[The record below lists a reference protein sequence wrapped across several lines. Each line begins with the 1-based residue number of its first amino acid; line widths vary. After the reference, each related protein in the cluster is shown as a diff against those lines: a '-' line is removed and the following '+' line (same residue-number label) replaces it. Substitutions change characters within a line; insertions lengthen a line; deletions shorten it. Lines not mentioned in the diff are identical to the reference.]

1 VREIRSKFPAERAA
15 KRAAL
20 LSEVEKVRDILS
32 AGAEEAE
39 KLRTLPPASVAALRD
54 TGIISLKTP
63 AVLGGAEADPMT
75 QMDVIEAVS
84 YLDSAAGWWLFVGA
98 ATMGVSGAFL
108 PDAGA
113 EKIYTG
119 DRYPT
124 FCGGGGFV
132 LGKLVREKGGYRLTG
147 RWSYGSG
154 IRHADYVTV
163 PGFIEGGTAP
173 HDIRFCVFPKQQAE
187 IIDNWYVMGLI
198 GTGSCDY
205 AVKDL
210 FVPEEFTHMLPNES
224 PPKRGGALYR
234 FGFPG
239 FIANE
244 NAGFALGVARR
255 ALDEVVALAGAKA
268 RGYVKQSSL
277 VNRAV
282 FQRALGEADLRLR
295 AARALIYDLYENAW
309 ARVSSGEALTPADH
323 AALRA
328 SGSYVIDSALDV
340 ATVAF
345 RYAAGSAMR
354 SHHIL
359 QKCLRDLQAAGTHWI
374 ISDTAYENH
383 GQFMLGLPN
392 ADPMN

>member
-1 VREIRSKFPAERAA
+1 VKEIRSKFPAERAE
-15 KRAAL
+15 KRKAL
-20 LSEVEKVRDILS
+20 LREVEKVRDILA
-32 AGAEEAE
+32 AGSEEAA
-39 KLRTLPPASVAALRD
+39 KNRTLPPASVAALRD
-54 TGIISLKTP
+54 TGIVSLKTP

-84 YLDSAAGWWLFVGA
+84 YIDSAAGWWLFVGA
-98 ATMGVSGAFL
+98 ATMGISGAFL
-108 PDAGA
+108 PDSGA
-113 EKIYTG
+113 EQIYGG

-132 LGKLVREKGGYRLTG
+132 LGKLVPVKGGYRLTG

-163 PGFIEGGTAP
+163 PGLIEGGTAP
-173 HDIRFCVFPKQQAE
+173 HDVRFSVFPTKQAE
-187 IIDNWYVMGLI
+187 IIDNWYVMGLE
-198 GTGSCDY
+198 GTGSCDF
-205 AVKDL
+205 AATDL
-210 FVPEEFTHMLPNES
+210 FIPEDFTHKLPNET

-255 ALDEVVALAGAKA
+255 ALDEVVALAAAKS
-268 RGYVKQSSL
+268 RGYVKRSSL

-282 FQRALGEADLRLR
+282 FQRALGEGDLRLR
-295 AARALIYDLYENAW
+295 AARALIFDLYEKAW
-309 ARVSSGEALTPADH
+309 ARVSAGETLHPSDQAQLRATGSWVID
-323 AALRA
+323 AALA
-328 SGSYVIDSALDV
+328 VTTD
-340 ATVAF
+340 AF

-359 QKCLRDLQAAGTHWI
+359 QKCLRDLQVAGTHWV
-374 ISDTAYENH
+374 ISDTSYENH
-383 GQFMLGLPN
+383 GMFMLGLPD

>member
-1 VREIRSKFPAERAA
+1 VREIKSKFPADRAQ

-20 LSEVEKVRDILS
+20 LGEVEKVRAILAEGS
-32 AGAEEAE
+32 AEAE

-63 AVLGGAEADPMT
+63 MVLGGAEADPMT

-84 YLDSAAGWWLFVGA
+84 YIDSAAGWWLFVGA

-113 EKIYTG
+113 EQIYRP

-132 LGKLVREKGGYRLTG
+132 LGKLVPAKGGYRLTG

-154 IRHADYVTV
+154 IRHADYIAV
-163 PGFIEGGTAP
+163 PGLIEGGASP
-173 HDIRFCVFPKQQAE
+173 HDVRFCVFPAKQAE
-187 IIDNWYVMGLI
+187 IIDNWYVMGLV

-205 AVKDL
+205 TATDL
-210 FVPEEFTHMLPNES
+210 FVPEEFTHMLPNET
-224 PPKRGGALYR
+224 PPRRGGALYR

-244 NAGFALGVARR
+244 NAAFALGVARR
-255 ALDEVVALAGAKA
+255 ALDEVVAQAAGKS
-268 RGYVKQSSL
+268 RGYVKRSSL

-282 FQRALGEADLRLR
+282 FQRALGEGDLRLR
-295 AARALIYDLYENAW
+295 AARALIFDLYEKAW
-309 ARVSSGEALTPADH
+309 ARVSAGETLQPSDH
-323 AALRA
+323 AQLRA
-328 SGSYVIDSALDV
+328 TGALVIDVALDV
-340 ATVAF
+340 TTDAF

-359 QKCLRDLQAAGTHWI
+359 QKCLRDLQVAGTHWV
-374 ISDTAYENH
+374 ISDTSYESH
-383 GQFMLGLPN
+383 GQFMLGLPD
-392 ADPMN
+392 ADPMK

>member
-1 VREIRSKFPAERAA
+1 MREIRSKFPAERTE
-15 KRAAL
+15 KRKAL
-20 LSEVEKVRDILS
+20 LREVEKVRDVLAAGS
-32 AGAEEAE
+32 AEAE
-39 KLRTLPPASVAALRD
+39 KMRTLPPASVAALRD

-108 PDAGA
+108 PDSGA
-113 EKIYTG
+113 EQIYTG

-132 LGKLVREKGGYRLTG
+132 LGKLVRTSGGYRLTG

-154 IRHADYVTV
+154 IRHADYITV
-163 PGFIEGGTAP
+163 PGLIEGGSAP
-173 HDIRFCVFPKQQAE
+173 HDVRFSVFPTKQAE
-187 IIDNWYVMGLI
+187 IIDNWYVMGLE
-198 GTGSCDY
+198 GTGSCDF
-205 AVKDL
+205 AVTDL
-210 FVPEEFTHMLPNES
+210 FIPEDFTHMLPNEA
-224 PPKRGGALYR
+224 PPKRGGPLYR

-255 ALDEVVALAGAKA
+255 ALDEVVALAAAKS
-268 RGYVKQSSL
+268 RGYAKRSSL

-282 FQRALGEADLRLR
+282 FQRALGEGDLRLR
-295 AARALIYDLYENAW
+295 AARALIFDLYEKAW
-309 ARVSSGEALTPADH
+309 ARVCAGETLDPRDH
-323 AALRA
+323 AQLRA
-328 SGSYVIDSALDV
+328 AGSWVIDAALAVTTD
-340 ATVAF
+340 AF

-374 ISDTAYENH
+374 ISDTSYENH
-383 GQFMLGLPN
+383 GQFMLGLPD